1 MGKLPGCD
9 KWRATFWGTTELLML
24 QPVREL
30 PALERLTLNGNI
42 ADLGTFL
49 NRCPRLR
56 LVTRLSPQEFAFM
69 HLLDAQGTQYTNV
82 DLPCFPRT
90 TSVKIDVHNICFTRL
105 LDGEF
110 SKLDRLSLTGCII
123 NDLGTLLSRC
133 PRLRVLKVMT
143 AMSRHDIKV
152 HSASLQELVFG
163 PHTECRGIEIVT
175 PMLKLLKMEVQ
186 ADKDIR
192 VFISAP
198 LLEMVSWRRSY
209 TGSPI
214 VFGVWH
220 LRNLSLE
227 RRQFLRDK
235 HLQNPSSDGQRMLA
249 NNHVLFLDMCA
260 SDSSDAELDFAQEIQ
275 KNMATDFSVLNL
287 SLKTMGHAYGAT
299 LLQLFSVLQVHSAMK
314 ILKVNLL
321 MSKKSGS
328 GVTQACSENCP
339 CDSPKIWRSQSICM
353 THLEEVEIKGIKGE
367 DHEFDALKL
376 ILKCALL
383 LKRMTVGLEISV
395 KSYRYCTKEINNIS
409 LEYPSVDFHVY
420 RPGTLVLHARSS
432 CT

>member
-1 MGKLPGCD
+1 
-9 KWRATFWGTTELLML
+9 
-24 QPVREL
+24 
-30 PALERLTLNGNI
+30 
-42 ADLGTFL
+42 
-49 NRCPRLR
+49 
-56 LVTRLSPQEFAFM
+56 
-69 HLLDAQGTQYTNV
+69 
-82 DLPCFPRT
+82 
-90 TSVKIDVHNICFTRL
+90 
-105 LDGEF
+105 
-110 SKLDRLSLTGCII
+110 
-123 NDLGTLLSRC
+123 
-133 PRLRVLKVMT
+133 
-143 AMSRHDIKV
+143 MSRHDIKV

-249 NNHVLFLDMCA
+249 NKHLQNLFEREGVLTYNHILHGH
-260 SDSSDAELDFAQEIQ
+260 DSSDAELDFAQEIR
-275 KNMATDFSVLNL
+275 NILVTDFSVLNL
-287 SLKTMGHAYGAT
+287 SLGTMGH
-299 LLQLFSVLQVHSAMK
+299 
-314 ILKVNLL
+314 
-321 MSKKSGS
+321 
-328 GVTQACSENCP
+328 VTQACSENCP

-376 ILKCALL
+376 ILRCALL

-420 RPGTLVLHARSS
+420 RSGTLVLHARSS